1 MLSIV
6 VLKIKIQDHIYV
18 LAVEESLCRVS
29 RVREEWKREQSGHQG
44 GSFEWIDS
52 VLVKAL
58 QEGHWLL
65 IDNVN
70 FCR

>member
-1 MLSIV
+1 MSTENEPVYKRVPARVQDILQRLSKV
-6 VLKIKIQDHIYV
+6 K
-18 LAVEESLCRVS
+18 VELE
-29 RVREEWKREQSGHQG
+29 REQSANQG
-44 GSFEWIDS
+44 GRFEWIDS
-52 VLVKAL
+52 VLVTAL